1 MKTELSF
8 AVGGMTCAACVTRVE
23 RALKKQTGVNA
34 ASVNLAT
41 ETATVAIDT
50 DTADLDR
57 LFSAVREAGYQP
69 QLRRTD
75 LRVGGMTCAACVRRV
90 EQSITRLPGVVH
102 ASVNLT
108 TEKASVEYLPETID
122 LSRIRAAIVSAGYQ
136 AIIEEADG
144 EAAGEDRERRGRAR
158 NILSLRRDLAIA
170 TGLTLPLVLVA
181 MGPMMIPGLA
191 TAMQA
196 LMPAE
201 GWRWLE
207 LVLVCPVLFIA
218 GRRFFRQGWGELRH
232 LNPGMNSLV
241 MIGTSA
247 AWLYSTLALTAPD
260 IFPEGTANLY
270 FEAAGVI
277 VTLILLGRWLEARA
291 RGRTS
296 EAIRRLIQLQ
306 SKTACVIRNGEEIE
320 LPADAVNPGDEIV
333 VRPGERVPVDGIVV
347 HGGSY
352 VDESMITG
360 EPVPSAKRVDAEVI
374 GGTINQTGAFRFR
387 ATRVGAETLLARVI
401 RMVEE
406 AQAAKPPIQ
415 EIADRIAGV
424 FVPLVLLASA
434 LTFGVWISLGPEPT
448 LNFAF
453 VAAVSVLLIAC
464 PCAMGLATPTAI
476 MVGSGKAA
484 EMGILFRK
492 GTALELLAHIDTVV
506 FDKTGTLTLGHPV
519 LTDMEVI
526 RGGEAEFLA
535 LIASAEALSEHP
547 VAQAIVN
554 VARERGLMLEAA
566 EDFHAEPGFGID
578 ARVRG
583 LHVQIGSERYMK
595 RLGISTAAAATALS
609 RWSGQGKTL
618 LLAACDGEI
627 SGVIAISDPLKEGS
641 RAAISALH
649 ALGMKTGMLSGDNPQ
664 TARAVA
670 AEVGIDLVIA
680 EILPDQKAD
689 EVRRLQ
695 QQGHR
700 VAFVGDGIND
710 APALAQA
717 DVGIAIGTGT
727 DIAIES
733 GDVILMRG
741 DLRGIVNAIA
751 LSRRTL
757 RTIRLN
763 FFWAYAYNVALI
775 PIAAGALYPF
785 AGLMLNPMLAAAAM
799 SVSSLFVVS
808 NSLRLRGFRPVPA
821 AA

>member
-8 AVGGMTCAACVTRVE
+8 AVGGMTCAACVTRIE
-23 RALKKQTGVNA
+23 RVLKRQPGVSA
-34 ASVNLAT
+34 AAVNLAM
-41 ETATVAIDT
+41 ETATVTIDPA
-50 DTADLDR
+50 TADLDR
-57 LFSAVREAGYQP
+57 LFSSIREAGYQP
-69 QLRRTD
+69 QSRSTD
-75 LRVGGMTCAACVRRV
+75 LRIGGMTCAACVRRV
-90 EQSITRLPGVVH
+90 ERAISRVPGVVH
-102 ASVNLT
+102 ASVNLA
-108 TEKASVEYLPETID
+108 TEKATVEYLPETVD
-122 LSRIRAAIVSAGYQ
+122 LARIQGAIREAGY
-136 AIIEEADG
+136 EAMAG
-144 EAAGEDRERRGRAR
+144 ESGGEDRERRGRAR
-158 NILSLRRDLAIA
+158 DLQSLQRDLALAI
-170 TGLTLPLVLVA
+170 GLTLPLVLVA

-191 TAMQA
+191 SAMHA
-196 LMPAE
+196 VMPAAA
-201 GWRWLE
+201 WRWLE
-207 LVLVCPVLFIA
+207 LILVSPVLFLA

-241 MIGTSA
+241 MIGTSS
-247 AWLYSTLALTAPD
+247 AWIYSTLALTAPD
-260 IFPEGTANLY
+260 IFLEGTANLY

-306 SKTACVIRNGEEIE
+306 SKTARVVRDGQETE
-320 LPADAVNPGDEIV
+320 LPVDAVRPGDEIV

-347 HGGSY
+347 NGESY

-360 EPVPSAKRVDAEVI
+360 EPVPAAKRPDSEVI

-424 FVPLVLLASA
+424 FVPLVLLVAA
-434 LTFGVWISLGPEPT
+434 LTFGVWIAIGPEPA

-484 EMGILFRK
+484 EIGILFRK
-492 GTALELLAHIDTVV
+492 GTALELLARIDTIVL
-506 FDKTGTLTLGHPV
+506 DKTGTLTLGRPEMTDIEV
-519 LTDMEVI
+519 LS
-526 RGGEAEFLA
+526 GNEAEVLA
-535 LIASAEALSEHP
+535 LLASAEALSEHP

-554 VARERGLMLEAA
+554 AARARGLSLEPAG
-566 EDFHAEPGFGID
+566 DFRAEPGFGID

-583 LHVQIGSERYMK
+583 HRIQVGSERYLQ
-595 RLGISTAAAATALS
+595 RLGITTAAASDALS
-609 RWSGQGKTL
+609 RRSGQGKTL
-618 LLAACDGEI
+618 LLAACDGVL
-627 SGVIAISDPLKEGS
+627 SAVITVSDPLKDGS
-641 RAAISALH
+641 REAISALH
-649 ALGMKTGMLSGDNPQ
+649 ALGMKTGMLSGDNPL

-670 AEVGIDLVIA
+670 AEVGIDLVVA
-680 EILPDQKAD
+680 EVLPDQKAE
-689 EVRRLQ
+689 EVQRLQ
-695 QQGHR
+695 REGRR
-700 VAFVGDGIND
+700 VGFVGDGIND
-710 APALAQA
+710 APALARA

-733 GDVILMRG
+733 GDVILMSG

-775 PIAAGALYPF
+775 PVAGGALYPF
-785 AGLMLNPMLAAAAM
+785 IGLLLNPMLAAAAM

-808 NSLRLRGFRPVPA
+808 NSLRLRGFRPA
-821 AA
+821 IAK